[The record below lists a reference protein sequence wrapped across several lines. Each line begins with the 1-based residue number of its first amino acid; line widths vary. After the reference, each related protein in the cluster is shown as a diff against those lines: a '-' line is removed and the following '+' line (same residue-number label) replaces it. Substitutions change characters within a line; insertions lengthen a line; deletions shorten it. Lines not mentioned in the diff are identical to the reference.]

1 MKEKAKSEELTE
13 EEELLSPEEK
23 LMLESSIEKSKRDEE
38 KSRNI
43 DIPGTIISTKTR
55 INNLELSEES
65 ELSSGGIGRW
75 MSILDTH
82 DLKFKSHLWIPR
94 PASYVKNRN
103 DLIDSRDSLLA
114 KPEGLT
120 DTDLKI
126 ILNRIEP
133 TIEWLGR
140 KIEEQENDNDIVI
153 PISDDSIIKMRAL
166 CGIKKIEKLFNV
178 LVEQGMLEVE
188 SQNFIN
194 QHFTESALKEPISDL
209 TKPIEWKS
217 KKYES
222 VYFFVKLRWAEWIDA
237 SDKQIS
243 EHFFFNG
250 KPLSI
255 THHTIKPT
263 DKLARIEEI
272 LSKHL
277 V

>member
-1 MKEKAKSEELTE
+1 MSFVHKFS
-13 EEELLSPEEK
+13 
-23 LMLESSIEKSKRDEE
+23 LE
-38 KSRNI
+38 
-43 DIPGTIISTKTR
+43 
-55 INNLELSEES
+55 
-65 ELSSGGIGRW
+65 
-75 MSILDTH
+75 
-82 DLKFKSHLWIPR
+82 FKGHLWITVR
-94 PASYVKNRN
+94 VSFRKIRN
-103 DLIDSRDSLLA
+103 ELINSKDNLLA
-114 KPEGLT
+114 YPEGLT

-140 KIEEQENDNDIVI
+140 KIEEQNLEKENSNDIVI

-194 QHFTESALKEPISDL
+194 QHFTEIALKEPISDL

-222 VYFFVKLRWAEWIDA
+222 VHFFVKLRWAEWIDA

-243 EHFFFNG
+243 EHFFFKG

-263 DKLARIEEI
+263 DKLAGIEEI

-277 V
+277 I

>member
-1 MKEKAKSEELTE
+1 MSKKKSKKDIKAERKMLVSVINKQKKTE
-13 EEELLSPEEK
+13 EKREKINIPE
-23 LMLESSIEKSKRDEE
+23 
-38 KSRNI
+38 
-43 DIPGTIISTKTR
+43 TIKATNVR
-55 INNLELSEES
+55 IKNLKLSEGS
-65 ELSSGGIGRW
+65 KLSSGGIGRW

-82 DLKFKSHLWIPR
+82 DLKFKNHLWIPR
-94 PASYVKNRN
+94 PVSYVKNRN

-194 QHFTESALKEPISDL
+194 QHFTESALKEAISDL

-222 VYFFVKLRWAEWIDA
+222 VHFFVKLRCAEWIDA

-243 EHFFFNG
+243 EHFFFKG

>member
-1 MKEKAKSEELTE
+1 MSKKKSKKDIKAERKMLVSVINKQKKTE
-13 EEELLSPEEK
+13 EKREKINIPE
-23 LMLESSIEKSKRDEE
+23 
-38 KSRNI
+38 
-43 DIPGTIISTKTR
+43 TIKATNVR
-55 INNLELSEES
+55 IKNLKLSEGS
-65 ELSSGGIGRW
+65 KLSSGGIGRW
-75 MSILDTH
+75 MSFVH
-82 DLKFKSHLWIPR
+82 KFSLEFKGHLWIPVR
-94 PASYVKNRN
+94 VSFRKIRN
-103 DLIDSRDSLLA
+103 ELINSKDNLLA
-114 KPEGLT
+114 YPEGLT

-140 KIEEQENDNDIVI
+140 KIEEQNLEKEITNDIVI

-178 LVEQGMLEVE
+178 LVEQGMLGVE
-188 SQNFIN
+188 SPNFIN
-194 QHFTESALKEPISDL
+194 QHFTESALKVAISEQ

-222 VYFFVKLRWAEWIDA
+222 VNFFVKLRWAGWIDA

-243 EHFFFNG
+243 EHFFFKGN
-250 KPLSI
+250 PLSI
-255 THHTIKPT
+255 THHTIKHT
-263 DKLARIEEI
+263 DKLDRIEEI